1 MRVQVE
7 ALEHD
12 KHVITD
18 AFERVLASLQA
29 SLSLVLQMPCSF
41 HTVHGVRTRQDGE
54 ALSQMSPPL
63 ALLQGD
69 LSDVKGRLEALR
81 RERDG

>member
-1 MRVQVE
+1 VQVE

-29 SLSLVLQMPCSF
+29 SFGHFAFAGNC
-41 HTVHGVRTRQDGE
+41 VH
-54 ALSQMSPPL
+54 APL
-63 ALLQGD
+63 AGSLDHLMAHAD
-69 LSDVKGRLEALR
+69 
-81 RERDG
+81 